1 MSRVA
6 GLRNYGLSIVF
17 GSRDIDLCDFT
28 AAQRTGHPHGNPS
41 DAALETVE
49 SREETTRDQ
58 LFARSAHLSD

>member
-1 MSRVA
+1 MRPVLLTVRSRQS
-6 GLRNYGLSIVF
+6 LLP

-28 AAQRTGHPHGNPS
+28 AAQRTRRPQGNPS

-49 SREETTRDQ
+49 IRDETTRDQ